1 MNKEQ
6 IEQAANNYIECLLE
20 DEIDYTL
27 IDDEETTYETGR
39 CDALSR
45 FGKDIFTAGAEWR
58 INSIWHTSTEMPS
71 IGIDEYGSGKD
82 CLVKPKYGII
92 EIGQVLFDEGIY
104 AMSCNNTT
112 YTMDEIEA
120 WAYLDDL
127 LPDRKEDAE

>member
-6 IEQAANNYIECLLE
+6 IEKAAMQAQDKMALHFIF
-20 DEIDYTL
+20 DEKFQPTF
-27 IDDEETTYETGR
+27 TYAFAE
-39 CDALSR
+39 
-45 FGKDIFTAGAEWR
+45 GADWR
-58 INSIWHTSTEMPS
+58 INSVWHTNTEMPS

-127 LPDRKEDAE
+127 LPQK